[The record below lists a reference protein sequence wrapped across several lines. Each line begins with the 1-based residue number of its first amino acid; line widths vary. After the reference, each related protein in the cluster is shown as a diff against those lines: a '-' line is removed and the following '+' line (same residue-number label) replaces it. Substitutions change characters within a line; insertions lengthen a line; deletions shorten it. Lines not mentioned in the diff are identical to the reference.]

1 MECPFGIWLAR
12 NIKEW
17 TVTATSCKLNDSS
30 KESCNSPCSMSSVKQ
45 TTKRVLNEKSI
56 QPVSF
61 ISKANTYY
69 AISILYIVSVMP
81 TLWNRVD
88 LESTTLLSML
98 RAISLNMA
106 VNPSNFLWAL
116 K

>member
-1 MECPFGIWLAR
+1 MVSGWQEILKSGLLLRPA
-12 NIKEW
+12 
-17 TVTATSCKLNDSS
+17 VSS
-30 KESCNSPCSMSSVKQ
+30 MTLQKKAAIHHVLKQ
-45 TTKRVLNEKSI
+45 TTKTVLNEKSI
-56 QPVSF
+56 RPVSF